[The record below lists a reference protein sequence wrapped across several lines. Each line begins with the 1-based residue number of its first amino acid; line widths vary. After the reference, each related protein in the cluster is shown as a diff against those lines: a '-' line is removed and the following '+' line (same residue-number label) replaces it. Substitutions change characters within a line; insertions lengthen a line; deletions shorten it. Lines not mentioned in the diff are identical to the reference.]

1 MWLCFLNCPFDS
13 VLLRGNFP
21 KLGIVESVMCGAI
34 AGFGGGASVALKK
47 LSFPHFTKQRSE
59 YGSIEII

>member
-13 VLLRGNFP
+13 VLLRGV
-21 KLGIVESVMCGAI
+21 LGAI